1 MRCRTFVLL
10 LVLSVATSLSA
21 WADNPHCEQVGGV
34 LMTNINAI
42 PLPSAINGTNLGP
55 VFGDLAGSVAATI
68 LGPDPSNRGF
78 MVQHYWVTS
87 SGETITFAPAD
98 LTPTAAGSAVAVLW
112 GAYRSVIT
120 GGTGKFKDAT
130 GYLDYFGLADF
141 STANLTLVLRYRGQ
155 VCYK

>member
-1 MRCRTFVLL
+1 MKCRAVILL
-10 LVLSVATSLSA
+10 LVLSAVTSLSA
-21 WADNPHCEQVGGV
+21 WANNPHCENVGGV

-42 PLPSAINGTNLGP
+42 PLPSATNGTNLGP

-68 LGPDPSNRGF
+68 LGPDKSGIGF
-78 MVQHYWVTS
+78 MVQHYWVTT
-87 SGETITFAPAD
+87 SGETIEFKPAD
-98 LTPTAAGSAVAVLW
+98 LTPTSAGDNVVAVPW
-112 GAYRSVIT
+112 GAYRSAIS

-141 STANLTLVLRYRGQ
+141 NNLTLVLRYRGQ